1 MEREVLE
8 NAFAQALDEL
18 NDIKKSISEQNQL
31 IKKLTEKMEGFDEK
45 PEQQKVRVPSGHAA
59 FLEL

>member
-18 NDIKKSISEQNQL
+18 NAVKKSISEQSYL
-31 IKKLTEKMEGFDEK
+31 IKKLMEKSRDLMK
-45 PEQQKVRVPSGHAA
+45 NWNNTNKK
-59 FLEL
+59 

>member
-1 MEREVLE
+1 MSYLKRNVRGK
-8 NAFAQALDEL
+8 
-18 NDIKKSISEQNQL
+18 DIIITYKIILSMWKDQL

>member
-31 IKKLTEKMEGFDEK
+31 IKKLTEKMEGSDEK
-45 PEQQKVRVPSGHAA
+45 SEQQKS
-59 FLEL
+59 